1 MDAAKTASVTFEDAD
16 DEDPPDPPPPPPT
29 CQPPMPPETRNL
41 ETTTTS
47 WTYPSSGVTHKEV
60 VTTTQPQRSTV
71 TCNTETMQWEATP
84 WENHGRPSVS
94 DPVRKGT
101 KNVGDMPEET
111 LPPVPVSQTQDAA
124 SGCGDTETRTGTRT
138 DTRTVGWDSST
149 GNWTTGDPVQGDP
162 DWGDW
167 VVSVG
172 SRPAKPATSQTI
184 TVGNAA
190 IQWVVRGMTAYEQS
204 RSLKQFQIQTVTWSG
219 KPQCKWIEGG
229 WTNFLA
235 PYWTLWV
242 DTGDTNPKPP
252 PGTVLVHSQPTTQTR
267 WVEEIIGI
275 CILWEEQ
282 RTRSWTRLYDKS
294 WRWSASA
301 IDWVSQLTPN
311 PLGVAYYTYT
321 EWTRTGKATACGGGL
336 RSESVALTAGDYTL
350 PWGLQRIS
358 FTVPKK
364 ADVQLSLRTLDSG
377 VQAVVLRS
385 AAGAELV
392 LYPGALADG
401 ARPTPSVAD
410 TTLSSIAAT
419 LTLTEVALVAPPAP
433 PASEECAVVTAADS
447 GATAVDLDASHCAE
461 VPTGALVVTVGGHTL
476 PLTLPTGYDWL
487 LLRVSP
493 DPAVV
498 GVIDVAS
505 GAYLALNAE
514 TGAEEAREVG
524 EDVAETIGPIFD
536 AIVTS
541 AGPP

>member
-1 MDAAKTASVTFEDAD
+1 M
-16 DEDPPDPPPPPPT
+16 
-29 CQPPMPPETRNL
+29 
-41 ETTTTS
+41 
-47 WTYPSSGVTHKEV
+47 
-60 VTTTQPQRSTV
+60 
-71 TCNTETMQWEATP
+71 CNTETMQWEATP

-267 WVEEIIGI
+267 WVADDTDPVV
-275 CILWEEQ
+275 CLRYEEQ

-301 IDWVSQLTPN
+301 
-311 PLGVAYYTYT
+311 
-321 EWTRTGKATACGGGL
+321 RTG
-336 RSESVALTAGDYTL
+336 
-350 PWGLQRIS
+350 
-358 FTVPKK
+358 
-364 ADVQLSLRTLDSG
+364 
-377 VQAVVLRS
+377 
-385 AAGAELV
+385 
-392 LYPGALADG
+392 
-401 ARPTPSVAD
+401 
-410 TTLSSIAAT
+410 
-419 LTLTEVALVAPPAP
+419 
-433 PASEECAVVTAADS
+433 
-447 GATAVDLDASHCAE
+447 
-461 VPTGALVVTVGGHTL
+461 
-476 PLTLPTGYDWL
+476 
-487 LLRVSP
+487 SP
-493 DPAVV
+493 
-498 GVIDVAS
+498 
-505 GAYLALNAE
+505 N
-514 TGAEEAREVG
+514 
-524 EDVAETIGPIFD
+524 
-536 AIVTS
+536 
-541 AGPP
+541 